1 MDTNNWRPAQA
12 EPAMDLGDWRTQ
24 LPPDSRQRI
33 VNKIMDT
40 LKRHLPV
47 SGQEG
52 LHELRTLAVR
62 LEENAYT
69 AAMSQ
74 SDYLRKISLK
84 MLAMETESQTAM
96 PSNLPSN
103 FASNSE
109 NPPDPG
115 QGNALTSLQHVAVGA
130 LQQNPV
136 SAPQQANNNNLSSQN
151 GVNVLQQNINQFQRL
166 NLEMDTLKRDLP
178 VSGQE
183 GLHEL
188 RTMAVRFEE
197 NTYTAATSQS
207 DYLRKISLEMP
218 AMVKTAM
225 PSNLP
230 SNFASNSEN
239 PPDPASHS
247 MQPQVHNQGQQLPVP
262 LAPNQSQT
270 RQQLLAQNIQTNIAS
285 GVPSSASLPSTLSSV
300 TSLNQTPM
308 QNVVGQNSGMQN
320 ISGIP
325 QNSVGNSMGQGVPSN
340 MFANSQRQ
348 SQGRPQVVPQQQ
360 QQQSQSSQ
368 QYIYQQQL
376 QHQLLKQKYQ
386 QGNIQ
391 LPLMQSHI
399 QQQQQS
405 QSSQQ

>member
-239 PPDPASHS
+239 PPDPASLDSTAQTGTTNVGDWQEEVYQKHDSLPQQPKTEQLEKLKFKAMSERMIAVLQFSKNSITPNFKEKLSGYEKQIVDFINTHRPRKPVPPLQHGQLPLSHMHS
-247 MQPQVHNQGQQLPVP
+247 MQQP
-262 LAPNQSQT
+262 
-270 RQQLLAQNIQTNIAS
+270 
-285 GVPSSASLPSTLSSV
+285 
-300 TSLNQTPM
+300 
-308 QNVVGQNSGMQN
+308 
-320 ISGIP
+320 
-325 QNSVGNSMGQGVPSN
+325 
-340 MFANSQRQ
+340 
-348 SQGRPQVVPQQQ
+348 
-360 QQQSQSSQ
+360 QQSQSQ
-368 QYIYQQQL
+368 LTQGQPHENQMNPQL
-376 QHQLLKQKYQ
+376 QPMNLQGSVATMQ
-386 QGNIQ
+386 QNNA
-391 LPLMQSHI
+391 P
-399 QQQQQS
+399 
-405 QSSQQ
+405 